1 MGRESPEDIERSSD
15 DILDIL
21 EQDITI
27 PSDCPTALLN
37 DSESPDG
44 STYAAPIGPRS
55 RGLIASAE
63 PEPKLPTPRRGT
75 SNKITPTMSITS
87 REHREDRWAEN
98 AAEQSGTGEANR
110 KLAGGQNIISETAIS
125 VKEPELED
133 GRTVDL
139 QGSEEEGR
147 QFLPI
152 PVARGKRGRSFRT
165 TASAL
170 PRRTRTVASAS
181 RPKPIETVSDNEEET
196 LNSVERQAKAPTAR
210 RTSTSKSKARSRKVK
225 EESEI
230 PVAAKNSK
238 TTRSATV
245 AGDGRKSFAA
255 AKAPATRTSSRR
267 TPATAPSGAP
277 VADERENRDKE
288 TSRRSEA
295 TPHEGASTKIT
306 RNRKA
311 IAEVPTTS
319 KTAATQI
326 KDEDEDEPPRR
337 STRARART
345 KT

>member
-27 PSDCPTALLN
+27 PFDCPTALLN
-37 DSESPDG
+37 DPVSPNG

-75 SNKITPTMSITS
+75 SNKIAPTVSITS
-87 REHREDRWAEN
+87 REHREDRWEEN
-98 AAEQSGTGEANR
+98 AAEQSGSGEANR
-110 KLAGGQNIISETAIS
+110 KLARGQNIISETAIG
-125 VKEPELED
+125 VEELELED

-152 PVARGKRGRSFRT
+152 PVARAKRGRSFRT

-170 PRRTRTVASAS
+170 PRRTRTVASAG
-181 RPKPIETVSDNEEET
+181 RAKPIETVSDNEEET
-196 LNSVERQAKAPTAR
+196 LNSVERQAKAPIAR
-210 RTSTSKSKARSRKVK
+210 RTSTSKSKARPRKVK
-225 EESEI
+225 EELEI

-245 AGDGRKSFAA
+245 AGDKRKSFAA

-267 TPATAPSGAP
+267 APVTASSGAP
-277 VADERENRDKE
+277 ADERENRDKKNP
-288 TSRRSEA
+288 SRSEA
-295 TPHEGASTKIT
+295 VPHEGASTKII
-306 RNRKA
+306 RNRKP

-319 KTAATQI
+319 KTAATTRI
-326 KDEDEDEPPRR
+326 KDEDEDEAPRR